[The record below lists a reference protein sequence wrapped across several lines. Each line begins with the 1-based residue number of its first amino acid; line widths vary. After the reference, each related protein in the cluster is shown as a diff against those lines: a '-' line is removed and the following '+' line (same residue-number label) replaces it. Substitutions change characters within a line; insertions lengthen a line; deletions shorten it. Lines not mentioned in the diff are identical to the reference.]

1 MLFKSCSSSHTE
13 HKKIGFAIFGIFYH
27 FIWILQGAAETHKR
41 GENHFVEDLWK
52 VSNLHRSALGL
63 HKTPWKFLGPCNV
76 ALGAWGGAAHRIPA
90 RPAAGM
96 AGEG

>member
-41 GENHFVEDLWK
+41 GKNHFARRPLESFEPSQICPWFAQNTLE
-52 VSNLHRSALGL
+52 VSGAL
-63 HKTPWKFLGPCNV
+63 
-76 ALGAWGGAAHRIPA
+76 
-90 RPAAGM
+90 
-96 AGEG
+96 